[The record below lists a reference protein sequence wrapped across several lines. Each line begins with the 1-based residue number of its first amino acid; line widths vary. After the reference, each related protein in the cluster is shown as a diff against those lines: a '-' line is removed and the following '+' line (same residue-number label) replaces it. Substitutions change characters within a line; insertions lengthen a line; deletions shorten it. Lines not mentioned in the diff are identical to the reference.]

1 MKITKVLDNKYILK
15 ATATSMF
22 AAAKVKAFYSMFLK
36 ILSAS
41 FYQKETESVVFLA
54 ESVHSLKEYL
64 LNRKSLSYQD
74 CIKLIE
80 DLSKQISYLKYLQHG
95 IIGIDMNDI
104 LVIDDH
110 TFVFIGEGN
119 LYPLN
124 EEGNI
129 NIYSPISKPYFM
141 SPEVLELTKIPAEIS
156 YKVSYYS
163 LGVLVVYFLLH
174 RYWFAGN
181 KVPGTAEEEDEILK
195 PIQGTKMYWFL
206 KRCLNKDMSKRELLF
221 I

>member
-1 MKITKVLDNKYILK
+1 MKIIKVAEGDNKYILK
-15 ATATSMF
+15 ADSSSKM
-22 AAAKVKAFYSMFLK
+22 KAFYSMFLK

-54 ESVHSLKEYL
+54 QSVHSLKEYL

-80 DLSKQISYLKYLQHG
+80 DLSKQISYLKYLDYG
-95 IIGIDMNDI
+95 IIGLDMNDI
-104 LVIDDH
+104 LVVDDH

-124 EEGNI
+124 EKGNM
-129 NIYSPISKPYFM
+129 NIYTLIYKPYFM
-141 SPEVLELTKIPAEIS
+141 SPEVLELINIPAEIS

-163 LGVLVVYFLLH
+163 VGVLVLYFLLH

-181 KVPGTAEEEDEILK
+181 KVPGTEEEEDRILK
-195 PIQGTKMYWFL
+195 PIHGTKMYWFL
-206 KRCLNKDMSKRELLF
+206 KRCLNKDMGKRELLF